1 MAVEKTNGQPLIY
14 LIILN
19 WNGWKDTIKCLN
31 SIQQLDYPKYR
42 IIVVDNDSRNDSVEQ
57 IKAWTQGKN
66 ITKSADVSLEES
78 KKALTLIVYDQQT
91 AEKGGTYLEEK
102 TLATTSSAQG
112 LVLIC
117 SEENLGFSGG
127 CNTGITYAL
136 KRGADFV
143 FLLNNDARIAPDAL
157 THLVTVAQ
165 KADAAMVGA
174 RVLDESGLHVLFAG
188 RSWPRQL
195 FFGGSSRHY
204 DLNQVFWQS
213 SDAEGSAVL
222 LRRDF
227 LEQRF
232 SEYSYFLDPKLFMYC
247 EDIDLCLYG
256 KVRGYNCVIARDA
269 IIYHGLAKS
278 SGGKGNPRS
287 YYYIT
292 RNRIYLVNRWLNLP
306 WKICFHLYYIPS
318 RLILQT
324 LRFKKWSS
332 VTAMAVIS
340 GIFDGRVSASQK
352 LLTSGFRGIIM
363 LT

>member
-1 MAVEKTNGQPLIY
+1 MNEKPLIY

-19 WNGWKDTIKCLN
+19 WNGWKDTIKCLD

-42 IIVVDNDSRNDSVEQ
+42 TIVVDNGSKNDSVEQ
-57 IKAWTQGKN
+57 IQAWTQGKN
-66 ITKSADVSLEES
+66 ITKSNDVSLEKS
-78 KKALTLIVYDQQT
+78 QKALILVKYDQET

-102 TLATTSSAQG
+102 TLATTSSNQG
-112 LVLIC
+112 LVIIC
-117 SEENLGFSGG
+117 SKENLGFSGG
-127 CNTGITYAL
+127 CNIGITYAL
-136 KRGADFV
+136 KLGADFV

-157 THLVTVAQ
+157 SHLVTVAQ
-165 KADAAMVGA
+165 KTDAAMVGA
-174 RVLDESGLHVLFAG
+174 RVLDESGLQVLFAG

-213 SDAEGSAVL
+213 SDAEGSAIL
-222 LRRDF
+222 LRRDL

-256 KVRGYNCVIARDA
+256 KVRGYSCVIARDA

-292 RNRIYLVNRWLNLP
+292 RNRIYLANRWLNLV
-306 WKICFHLYYIPS
+306 WKACFHFYYIPS
-318 RLILQT
+318 RLIVQT
-324 LRFKKWSS
+324 LRFRKWSS
-332 VTAMAVIS
+332 GTAMAVLS
-340 GIFDGRVSASQK
+340 GIFDGYFNK
-352 LLTSGFRGIIM
+352 SGKWRKHD
-363 LT
+363 LNNL